1 LIIKL
6 SLESKTTFN
15 HRFIFQ
21 MSFQSASLSIIISI
35 PQHFLKQFSPI
46 FGAAYLITHSFIKN
60 QQ

>member
-1 LIIKL
+1 LKVKQLLI
-6 SLESKTTFN
+6 TV
-15 HRFIFQ
+15 FIFQ
-21 MSFQSASLSIIISI
+21 MSFQRASLSIIISI

>member
-1 LIIKL
+1 LKVKQLFI
-6 SLESKTTFN
+6 TV
-15 HRFIFQ
+15 FIFQ